1 VAGAGKQANFGGDA
15 IVERNGPT
23 GSGRRAVSHDESW
36 LLRERVKEL
45 NCLYGISR
53 VFERSSGDLPATLQ
67 AVVELIPSAWQY
79 PDVTC
84 AGLEVEGRRFQ
95 TGAAPEGC
103 SCQQAPIVVLGKVA
117 GSLTVCYLEEMPQE
131 DEGPFLVEERS
142 LLNTIC
148 LRLGAFIEREK
159 AKEQLAFYQHD
170 LRRLASEL
178 SMSEQRERRAIAE
191 SLHDR
196 IGQSLALINLRLSQL
211 RSTVSAEGET
221 ATALEEIQTLLALAI
236 SETRSLTFELCP
248 PILYE
253 LGLGPALEWLG
264 EKAERDYGFKVETAL
279 SVADGLSEQLR
290 VTLFQAAAELLANV
304 AKYASA
310 RKVRVELS
318 GTEKVVRLM
327 VADDGVGMAA
337 PQEAY
342 RMTGE
347 GGFGLFNIRERV
359 SWLGGRFNLESAPGH
374 GTVVTLSVPRVEDE

>member
-1 VAGAGKQANFGGDA
+1 
-15 IVERNGPT
+15 
-23 GSGRRAVSHDESW
+23 
-36 LLRERVKEL
+36 
-45 NCLYGISR
+45 
-53 VFERSSGDLPATLQ
+53 
-67 AVVELIPSAWQY
+67 
-79 PDVTC
+79 
-84 AGLEVEGRRFQ
+84 
-95 TGAAPEGC
+95 
-103 SCQQAPIVVLGKVA
+103 
-117 GSLTVCYLEEMPQE
+117 
-131 DEGPFLVEERS
+131 
-142 LLNTIC
+142 
-148 LRLGAFIEREK
+148 
-159 AKEQLAFYQHD
+159 
-170 LRRLASEL
+170 
-178 SMSEQRERRAIAE
+178 MSEQRERRAIAE